1 MADEAP
7 KTEEKKPD
15 EKLIPLDVDK
25 APVVT
30 EHRLGEM
37 EYTATAG
44 MLPIRNKIGEVEAG
58 MFFVAYTKKGGD
70 PTKRPLMFSF
80 NGGPGSSS
88 VWLHLGAVG
97 PKRVRMDPEG
107 FLPPAPYVLEDNAHS
122 WLEDVDLVF
131 IDPVGTG
138 YSRPAKA
145 ELGEK
150 FWGLKGDV
158 ESVGEF
164 IRLYLTRYNRWASP
178 LYLVGESY
186 GTTRAA
192 GLSGHLIG
200 KGIAFNGIVL
210 VSSIL
215 TFQTADF
222 TPGNDLPFALFL
234 PTYAATAHFHGVIP
248 AKKRELR
255 GFLREVEKFA
265 NGPYT
270 LALQAGDSLPRAQRA
285 QIIRQLSAY
294 TGLKAD
300 YIDQCDLRIN
310 IHQFCKE
317 LLRSKKL
324 TVGRLDTRFKGH
336 DRTATGSTT
345 DYDPAMAAIYPPYT
359 TMVNDHIRRTLGY
372 ENDAPYHILG
382 GDEELYK
389 KWNWGSA
396 REGHPDTS
404 EAMRQAMAKNPH
416 MRVFVASGFYD
427 LATPYHATY
436 YTLDHMG
443 LTPEQR
449 KRIVTH
455 EYSAGHMMYIHE
467 EMLLKLRKDVSG
479 FLNQS

>member
-1 MADEAP
+1 MADVAQ
-7 KTEEKKPD
+7 KTEEKKPE

-30 EHRLGEM
+30 EHKLGKL

-44 MLPIRNKIGEVEAG
+44 MLPIRNKLGEVEAG

-70 PTKRPLMFSF
+70 PSKRPLMFSF
-80 NGGPGSSS
+80 NGGPGSCS

-97 PKRVRMDPEG
+97 PKRVKMDPLG
-107 FLPPAPYVLEDNAHS
+107 FLPPAPYTLEDNELG

-138 YSRPAKA
+138 YSRAAKA
-145 ELGEK
+145 ELAEK
-150 FWGLKGDV
+150 FWGLKGDI

-222 TPGNDLPFALFL
+222 TPGNDLPFSLFL
-234 PTYAATAHFHGVIP
+234 PTYAATAHFHGAIP
-248 AKKRELR
+248 GRRRELR
-255 GFLREVEKFA
+255 SFLREVEKFA
-265 NGPYT
+265 NTEYT
-270 LALQAGDSLPRAQRA
+270 LALQAGDSLPKAQRSK
-285 QIIRQLSAY
+285 IIQRISAY
-294 TGLKAD
+294 TGLSPAF
-300 YIDQCDLRIN
+300 IDQCDLRIN

-324 TVGRLDTRFKGH
+324 TVGRLDTRFTGH
-336 DRTATGSTT
+336 DRTSTGATT

-389 KWNWGSA
+389 KWDWGSA

-404 EAMRQAMAKNPH
+404 ESMRQAMAKNPH
-416 MRVFVASGFYD
+416 MRVFIASGFYD
-427 LATPYHATY
+427 LATPYFATY
-436 YTLDHMG
+436 HTLDHMG
-443 LTPEQR
+443 LTAEQ
-449 KRIVTH
+449 KARIVTH
-455 EYSAGHMMYIHE
+455 EYGAGHMMYIHE
-467 EMLLKLRKDVSG
+467 EMLAKLKADVSA
-479 FLNQS
+479 FLRR

>member
-1 MADEAP
+1 MPDAVPE
-7 KTEEKKPD
+7 KKEEKKD

-25 APVVT
+25 PAVVT
-30 EHRLGEM
+30 EHTLGKL
-37 EYTATAG
+37 EYTATTG

-58 MFFVAYTKKGGD
+58 MFFIAYTKKGVD
-70 PTKRPLMFSF
+70 PKNRPLMFSF
-80 NGGPGSSS
+80 NGGPGSCS

-97 PKRVRMDPEG
+97 PKRVHMTREG
-107 FLPPAPYVLEDNAHS
+107 ELPPPPYELTDNELS

-150 FWGLKGDV
+150 FWSLEGDIK
-158 ESVGEF
+158 SVGEF
-164 IRLYLTRYNRWASP
+164 IRLYLSKYQRWVSP

-192 GLSGHLIG
+192 GLSGHLFDE
-200 KGIAFNGIVL
+200 GIAFKGIVL

-222 TPGNDLPFALFL
+222 TPGNDLPYSLFL
-234 PTYAATAHFHGVIP
+234 PTYAATAHYHGVIP
-248 AKKRELR
+248 GKRREVR
-255 GFLREVEKFA
+255 SFLKEVEKFA
-265 NGPYT
+265 NGAYAS
-270 LALQAGDSLPRAQRA
+270 ALQQGDSLPPAARKKIVAQLA
-285 QIIRQLSAY
+285 LY
-294 TGLKAD
+294 TGLSPD
-300 YIDQCDLRIN
+300 YIDQADLRIN
-310 IHQFCKE
+310 IHEFCKE
-317 LLRSKKL
+317 LLRKKKV
-324 TVGRLDTRFKGH
+324 TVGRLDSRFIGY
-336 DRTATGSTT
+336 DRRSTGGTY

-359 TMVNDHIRRTLGY
+359 AMVNDHIRRTLGY

-404 EAMRQAMAKNPH
+404 EALRSALAKNPH
-416 MRVFVASGFYD
+416 MRVFVASGLYD
-427 LATPYHATY
+427 LATPYFATY

-449 KRIVTH
+449 RRVVTD

-467 EMLLKLRKDVSG
+467 DMLAKLKKDVSS
-479 FLNQS
+479 FLAL